1 MSEVFIREFQAGD
14 EESFRRLNEE
24 WITQYFRLE
33 PKDVAVLGDPQ
44 SNILAPGG
52 RILFATLGDECVACC
67 ALLAVAP
74 REYEVGKM
82 AVTARC
88 QGQGIGRKVLLSA
101 IETARSAGARRLWLE
116 TNRVL
121 GTAIHLY
128 ESVGFQHVPAERR
141 AASPYARSD
150 VQMEMLLE

>member
-1 MSEVFIREFQAGD
+1 MSEVSIREFQPGD
-14 EESFRRLNEE
+14 EDSFRRLNEE

-44 SNILAPGG
+44 SNILTPGG

-67 ALLAVAP
+67 ALLLVGP
-74 REYEVGKM
+74 GEYEVGKM

-88 QGQGIGRKVLLSA
+88 QGQGIGRKVLLA
-101 IETARSAGARRLWLE
+101 TIETARSAGARRLWLE

-121 GTAIHLY
+121 SPAIHLY

-150 VQMEMLLE
+150 VQMEMRL